1 MTELVSV
8 VILAHRH
15 AALLS
20 AAIDSVL
27 AQGDPAVE
35 LLVVEHEPSEAVAEI
50 VERHGDEPV
59 QLLPSGGKTPG
70 AARNAG
76 TSAASG
82 SLIAFL
88 DGDDL
93 WPPGRLVAARA
104 ALEADPGLDVVF
116 GRMCAFEN
124 RGATPIADPAE
135 AARIAGPPES
145 GRLITAAL
153 LRRTG
158 FERVGRFEQETVL
171 GSEIDWIARAEDARL
186 RFGWLEE
193 VVLLRRSHAENTTRI
208 QRDDYG
214 EYARVLKR
222 VIDRRRDHP

>member
-15 AALLS
+15 AALLP

-27 AQGDPAVE
+27 GQGDPAVE
-35 LLVVEHEPSEAVAEI
+35 LLVVEHEPSEAVAEV
-50 VERHGDEPV
+50 VERHRDEPV
-59 QLLPSGGKTPG
+59 RSLSSGGKTPG

-76 TSAASG
+76 ASAASG
-82 SLIAFL
+82 PLLAFL

-93 WPPGRLVAARA
+93 WPPGRLGAARG
-104 ALEADPGLDVVF
+104 ALEEDPEMDAVF
-116 GRMCAFEN
+116 GRVRAFED

-135 AARIAGPPES
+135 AAQIAGPPES
-145 GRLITAAL
+145 GRLITAAM
-153 LRRTG
+153 LRRPG

-171 GSEIDWIARAEDARL
+171 GSEIDWIARAEDAHL
-186 RFGWLEE
+186 RFGWLDD

-222 VIDRRRDHP
+222 VIDRRRDQP